1 MCEYSYGSL
10 RHGALAGDRNQHRL
24 TRLQQDP
31 ASGPRGGSR
40 DSRGNRQA
48 ERFSFCAVA
57 SEAEASERG
66 QPPQQLLLALGR
78 RSTRITENR
87 RGSSRSRSRRGN
99 NTTVRHAAWPAPSPV
114 LCGQKIPPP
123 PFFCRHPPAP
133 HPPKKV
139 QGIAASST
147 SPSASASGGSPL
159 SRTPVPLSD
168 SLPFPSAGSGPPS
181 SPARLPP
188 RRPRASHYKPTCRRR
203 ALPSGHPFS
212 LSLSRV
218 APCCPVPVREAAAAA
233 VPVPSGRRV
242 CKAP

>member
-1 MCEYSYGSL
+1 LCEYSYGSL

-31 ASGPRGGSR
+31 ASGPRGESR

-57 SEAEASERG
+57 RPRRAREASRRSSCCCCWAGDPRGSRRIEGGRRGRGRGEATTQQSGTRPG
-66 QPPQQLLLALGR
+66 QPCAA
-78 RSTRITENR
+78 
-87 RGSSRSRSRRGN
+87 
-99 NTTVRHAAWPAPSPV
+99 VRTKDPPAAR
-114 LCGQKIPPP
+114 

-147 SPSASASGGSPL
+147 SPLGLASGGSPL